1 MNLTT
6 PLKVAIAAVLIALT
20 AMGFYFLDW
29 SKKNARIDELDT
41 AIHTKQ
47 EELKKIETDIK
58 EMDVLQTKSD
68 ELKKQLKALVESGFT
83 PENENEFVPNYLE
96 KIEAL
101 VARVRTEDG
110 DESFDITSITPGA
123 QVTTSGSGKDSKDK
137 ATVVQTPDALKNY
150 PTRTF
155 SMAMKGKYETLVDFL
170 DRLGKLELQRLV
182 TVNKITLAPTGSVKE
197 GSPTLTITIPLT
209 AYLRTGGNQ

>member
-1 MNLTT
+1 MNLST
-6 PLKVAIAAVLIALT
+6 PLKGAIAAVLIVLT
-20 AMGFYFLDW
+20 VITFYMVDY
-29 SKKNARIDELDT
+29 SKKFAKRDELQAAVT
-41 AIHTKQ
+41 TKNG
-47 EELKKIETDIK
+47 ELKKIEDDIK
-58 EMDVLQTKSD
+58 DMDKLQAENDT
-68 ELKKQLKALVESGFT
+68 LKGQLKQIVESGFT

-96 KIEAL
+96 KIESL
-101 VARVRTEDG
+101 VSRVRTEDG

-123 QVTTSGSGKDSKDK
+123 QVTTGGGKDKDAK
-137 ATVVQTPDALKNY
+137 AVVQAPDALKNY

-182 TVNKITLAPTGSVKE
+182 TVNKITLAPAGTVKE

-209 AYLRTGGNQ
+209 AYLRTGGN